1 LEFSFIFYKEIL
13 GGEMKVAIG
22 LEENSYE
29 SQVDRRFGRASF
41 FILIDIESNDYEII
55 ENEAKDEATGAGLK
69 VVKNLMSLGVDEI
82 IAGEIGPKAA
92 VLIEEFDIPTYKLGE
107 LKSVDEVLK
116 NYKENK
122 LEKFDF
128 SAKPQGLR
136 MA

>member
-1 LEFSFIFYKEIL
+1 
-13 GGEMKVAIG
+13 MKIAIG
-22 LEENSYE
+22 LEENNYN

-41 FILIDIESNDYEII
+41 FILIDSITNNYEII

-69 VVKNLMSLGVDEI
+69 VVKNLVNLGVKEI

-92 VLIEEFDIPTYKLGE
+92 ILIEEFNIPVYKLGE
-107 LKSVDEVLK
+107 LKKVNEVME
-116 NYKENK
+116 NYREKR

-128 SAKPQGLR
+128 SSKPQGLR

>member
-1 LEFSFIFYKEIL
+1 
-13 GGEMKVAIG
+13 MKIAIG

-41 FILIDIESNDYEII
+41 FILIDTENNNYEII
-55 ENEAKDEATGAGLK
+55 ENEAKDEATGAGFK

-107 LKSVDEVLK
+107 LKRVDEVLK

>member
-1 LEFSFIFYKEIL
+1 
-13 GGEMKVAIG
+13 MKIAIG

-41 FILIDIESNDYEII
+41 FILIDTENNDYEII
-55 ENEAKDEATGAGLK
+55 ENEAKDEATGAGFK
-69 VVKNLMSLGVDEI
+69 VVKNLMSLGIDEI

-107 LKSVDEVLK
+107 LKSVAEVLK

-128 SAKPQGLR
+128 LAKPQGLR

>member
-1 LEFSFIFYKEIL
+1 
-13 GGEMKVAIG
+13 MKIAIG

-92 VLIEEFDIPTYKLGE
+92 VLIEEFDIQTYKLGE

>member
-1 LEFSFIFYKEIL
+1 
-13 GGEMKVAIG
+13 MKVAIG

-41 FILIDIESNDYEII
+41 FILIDTDSNDYEII

>member
-1 LEFSFIFYKEIL
+1 
-13 GGEMKVAIG
+13 MKIAIG
-22 LEENSYE
+22 LEENNYN

-41 FILIDIESNDYEII
+41 FILIDSITNNCEII

-69 VVKNLMSLGVDEI
+69 VVKNLVNLGVEEI

-92 VLIEEFDIPTYKLGE
+92 VLIEEFNIPVYKLGE
-107 LKSVDEVLK
+107 LKKVNEVME
-116 NYKENK
+116 NYREKR

-128 SAKPQGLR
+128 SSKPQGLR